1 MPMYPY
7 KCENCKEEWEEEQS
21 IKDKKLEKCKKCG
34 YKSPARLIGAAPPFI
49 LRGQGW
55 FKDGY

>member
-1 MPMYPY
+1 MYPY